1 MNFFS
6 DVLPLIFSLFAI
18 VLVLYLCYVFSK
30 YLSKKVNNV
39 SGLGNIRILER
50 VALAQDKGLAVVDVC
65 GKYYL
70 LGFSNSSVE
79 ILKELDGDSLKN
91 PQSPE
96 KGSFLEILNSTIKSG
111 LDVKT
116 LGRNFAKPGKTGNPG
131 EETEKKDP
139 DR

>member
-6 DVLPLIFSLFAI
+6 DVLPLIFTLIAI

-50 VALAQDKGLAVVDVC
+50 VALTQDKGLAVAEVC

-70 LGFSNSSVE
+70 IGFSNNSVE
-79 ILKELDGDSLKN
+79 ILKELDGDNLKT
-91 PQSPE
+91 PQPTKAE
-96 KGSFLEILNSTIKSG
+96 NFLEILNSTIKSG
-111 LDVKT
+111 WDVKT
-116 LGRNFAKPGKTGNPG
+116 VGRNFAKSGKSENPGKDTD
-131 EETEKKDP
+131 KRDP

>member
-6 DVLPLIFSLFAI
+6 DVLPLIFTLLAI

-50 VALAQDKGLAVVDVC
+50 VALTQDKGLAVAEVC

-70 LGFSNSSVE
+70 IGFSNNSVE
-79 ILKELDGDSLKN
+79 ILKELDGESLKTSQPTMTGN
-91 PQSPE
+91 
-96 KGSFLEILNSTIKSG
+96 FLEILNSTIKSG
-111 LDVKT
+111 WDVKT
-116 LGRNFAKPGKTGNPG
+116 LGRNFTKSGKSDNPGKNTD
-131 EETEKKDP
+131 KKDP

>member
-1 MNFFS
+1 LNFFS

-18 VLVLYLCYVFSK
+18 ILVLYLCYVFSK

-50 VALAQDKGLAVVDVC
+50 VALTQDKGLAVVEVC

-70 LGFSNSSVE
+70 LGFSNNSVE
-79 ILKELDGDSLKN
+79 ILKELDGDSLKS
-91 PQSPE
+91 PQPTMT
-96 KGSFLEILNSTIKSG
+96 GNFLEILNSTIKSG
-111 LDVKT
+111 WDVKT
-116 LGRNFAKPGKTGNPG
+116 LGRNFAKPGKSGDP
-131 EETEKKDP
+131 EENTEKKDT